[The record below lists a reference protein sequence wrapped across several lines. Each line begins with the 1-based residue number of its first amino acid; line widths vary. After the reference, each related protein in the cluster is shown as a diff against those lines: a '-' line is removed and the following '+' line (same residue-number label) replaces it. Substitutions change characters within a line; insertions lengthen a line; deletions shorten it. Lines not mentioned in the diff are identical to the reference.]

1 MGLKVLS
8 LFDGIAC
15 GMQAFKELGIPID
28 VYYASEIEKNAIKV
42 AKANHPE
49 IIEIGDVTEINFSD
63 YIGKVDIII
72 GGSPCQGFSVCGK
85 QLAFLDER
93 SALIKYFFEA
103 IETIK
108 PKYFLLENVV
118 MQKRY
123 EHNIDEVLGVKAIR
137 INSALV
143 SVQQRVRLYWT
154 NIPGVTQ
161 PKQIPNLNVES
172 LINRYGDLILRDS
185 IPQGVKHILKEE
197 PKEPVDRCYYYGYTG
212 NSKNQSTTL
221 YSAKGKFPTLTLNN
235 SGNRYIVNGKWKA
248 LNSVGFEL
256 LQGLPINY
264 TKYAGE
270 GGHKCR
276 EPLIGNGW
284 CVPVIK
290 HIFSFIPKED
300 YGDAKEGS

>member
-1 MGLKVLS
+1 MGLRVLS

-42 AKANHPE
+42 AEANHPE
-49 IIEIGDVTEINFSD
+49 IIEIGDITRINFND

-103 IETIK
+103 VKIIK

-118 MQKRY
+118 MQKKY
-123 EHNIDEVLGVKAIR
+123 EKNISDILGVNAIR
-137 INSALV
+137 INSALI
-143 SVQQRVRLYWT
+143 SAQQRIRLYWT
-154 NIPGVTQ
+154 NIPNITQ
-161 PKQIPNLNVES
+161 PEQIPNLNVES
-172 LINRYGDLILRDS
+172 LINKYGDLILRDTY
-185 IPQGVKHILKEE
+185 PQGEFHILRPE
-197 PKEPVDRCYYYGYTG
+197 PTEPVDCCYYYGHTG
-212 NSKNQSTTL
+212 SKKNQTTRM
-221 YSAKGKFPTLTLNN
+221 YSMKGKYPTLTSNN
-235 SGNRYIVNGKWKA
+235 RGNRYIVNGEYKQFNA
-248 LNSVGFEL
+248 VGFEL
-256 LQGLPINY
+256 LQGLPVNY

-270 GGHKCR
+270 GGNKCR
-276 EPLIGNGW
+276 EPLIGNAW

-290 HIFSFIPKED
+290 HIFSFISKED
-300 YGDAKEGS
+300 YEN